1 MSLIRPEAQAVIWR
15 WREAL
20 LGLCVLLLAL
30 WWGLTAFGLLRWVA
44 AALMVAGGLLAGA
57 GLQRG
62 RFRRGSNGAGVVQVV
77 EGQLAYF
84 GPSAGGAV
92 ALSELAVVSLD
103 NRHRPS
109 RWVLCQP
116 GVDDLEIPVNAIGA
130 EALFDAFAA
139 LPEFPVDVMLQQLR
153 HPSDN
158 KVVIWRSTG
167 SIPQFRL
174 ED

>member
-1 MSLIRPEAQAVIWR
+1 MSLIRPEAQAAIWR

-20 LGLCVLLLAL
+20 FGLSLLLLAL
-30 WWGLTAFGLLRWVA
+30 WWGLTAFGVLRWVA
-44 AALMVAGGLLAGA
+44 AALMLAGGLLAVA

-62 RFRRGSNGAGVVQVV
+62 RFRLGNAGAGVVQVV

-84 GPSAGGAV
+84 GPQAGGAV
-92 ALSELAVVSLD
+92 ALSELAMVLLD

-116 GVDDLEIPVNAIGA
+116 GVDDLEIPVNATGG

-139 LPEFPVDVMLQQLR
+139 LPEFQVDVMLQQLR
-153 HPSDN
+153 HPSDDT
-158 KVVIWRSTG
+158 VLIWRSAAST
-167 SIPQFRL
+167 PQFRL

>member
-1 MSLIRPEAQAVIWR
+1 
-15 WREAL
+15 
-20 LGLCVLLLAL
+20 
-30 WWGLTAFGLLRWVA
+30 
-44 AALMVAGGLLAGA
+44 
-57 GLQRG
+57 
-62 RFRRGSNGAGVVQVV
+62 
-77 EGQLAYF
+77 
-84 GPSAGGAV
+84 V

-103 NRHRPS
+103 NRRRPS